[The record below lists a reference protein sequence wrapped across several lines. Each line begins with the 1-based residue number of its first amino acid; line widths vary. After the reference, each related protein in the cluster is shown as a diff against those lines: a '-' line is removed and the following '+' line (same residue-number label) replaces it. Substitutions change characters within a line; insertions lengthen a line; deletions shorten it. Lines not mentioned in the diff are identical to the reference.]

1 MVLPPIDFD
10 GPWKEALDLY
20 LEEALAFF
28 FPAAHKAI
36 DWSRGYQSLDK
47 ELQQIAPEGASG
59 VQAVDKLVRVWLR
72 DGGTDLADVVDVAD
86 AEVWVLIHL
95 EVQSQRDTLFAER
108 MFRYHTRLYDQ
119 HRRRVASFAILGD
132 ERPTWRPDTFAYELM
147 GTSLRLGFPTV
158 KLLDYDAAI
167 LEASANPFSTVV
179 LAHRAAQLTR
189 RDAERRAVFK
199 LNLTRRLYNL
209 GYGREQILQLYH
221 FIDWILRLPPELES
235 RVWRE
240 ITRFEEEQAMPYV
253 TYAERVG
260 LERGL
265 AQGIEQGREQGRE
278 QGEIRGLI
286 SGIATV
292 LEVKF
297 GDAGLALLPEIRQIA
312 DAAILQAILDRTKTA
327 ATLADLRAVYVSVE

>member
-1 MVLPPIDFD
+1 MVLAPIDFD

-28 FPAAHKAI
+28 FPAAHEAI

-72 DGGTDLADVVDVAD
+72 DGGTDLADVAD

-132 ERPTWRPDTFAYELM
+132 ERPAWRPDTFAYELM

-158 KLLDYDAAI
+158 KLLDYDPAI

-209 GYGREQILQLYH
+209 GYGRDQILQLYH

-265 AQGIEQGREQGRE
+265 AQGIEQGREQG
-278 QGEIRGLI
+278 EIRGMI

-312 DAAILQAILDRTKTA
+312 DAAILQAILDRIKVA
-327 ATLADLRAVYVSVE
+327 ATPGEVRAAYATAE